1 MQGVSLFRKW
11 RSQKFS
17 DLLYQDNVV
26 RTLKNVLESG
36 SPARAYLFCGPRGTG
51 KTSAARIFAKSL
63 CCENGPTLE
72 PCGECSLCRSISSG
86 SCLDVF
92 EIDAASNTQ
101 VEKIRDFIVDKVHFA
116 PSQARF
122 KIYIIDE
129 VHKLSSASFNA
140 LLKTLEEPPPHVV
153 FVLATTHPQ
162 ELLPTILSRCQR
174 YEFKPFSLAQ
184 IRAHLT
190 HVADQESFDLESDAC
205 LLLARAAGGS
215 MRDAL
220 VLLEQAHSY
229 CGSKIPT
236 SMVNQMLGWLPSE
249 SVHALVST
257 LAQGSAAGALRQLQ
271 ELSDAGVDFT
281 GLCDHLTESLRI
293 LMLLKVGS
301 PDSSFQELSESQRT
315 ILSELAGTV
324 QVPQLL
330 NWLRTLMDCR
340 QKIAEGASPRLAC
353 EVAFVGICVPSTTA
367 VATGGGTDGLLA
379 RIELLEKRLSAGG
392 VAPTA
397 APEKF
402 RVPPAI
408 TPRPA
413 EAQTT
418 PVAVEAKVFAPPK
431 ELFVNPLELKTAAK
445 DVAST
450 AETKAVLSPESKP
463 VVEQLKPEA
472 KPLFSPPKAA
482 AARSAQTSSQPK
494 DAKEFWLKFIERLR
508 LRDKRMSAI
517 LVDASLSLFEP
528 PMLTISFPG
537 ERAWHQEKTLES
549 KALIEEVCQELLG
562 QPVKLTV
569 TRDASQQLPDDEAR
583 HQDLVKRATGLF
595 GAKVVES

>member
-1 MQGVSLFRKW
+1 MAMQGVSLFRKW

-190 HVADQESFDLESDAC
+190 HVAEQEAFELESDAC

-249 SVHALVST
+249 SVHALVTT
-257 LAQGSAAGALRQLQ
+257 LAQGSAAGALKQLQ
-271 ELSDAGVDFT
+271 ELSDSGVDFT

-301 PDSSFQELSESQRT
+301 PDSSFHELSESQQT
-315 ILSELAGTV
+315 ILSELATTV

-340 QKIAEGASPRLAC
+340 QKIAEGAAPRLAC
-353 EVAFVGICVPSTTA
+353 EVAFVGICVPS
-367 VATGGGTDGLLA
+367 VAAPGGSSDALLI
-379 RIELLEKRLSAGG
+379 RIEQLEKRLSSG
-392 VAPTA
+392 APLPAAVPERFKVPTSLSTKPIEPQAPAVTA
-397 APEKF
+397 EP
-402 RVPPAI
+402 
-408 TPRPA
+408 
-413 EAQTT
+413 
-418 PVAVEAKVFAPPK
+418 KVFTPPK
-431 ELFVNPLELKTAAK
+431 ELFVNPMEMKAR
-445 DVAST
+445 
-450 AETKAVLSPESKP
+450 AETESPTVEVKPESAPEPKL
-463 VVEQLKPEA
+463 VEATKPEA
-472 KPLFSPPKAA
+472 KPLFSPPKMAPAKAPAA
-482 AARSAQTSSQPK
+482 AAQPK

-508 LRDKRMSAI
+508 VRDKRMSAI
-517 LVDASLSLFEP
+517 LVDASLSVFEP
-528 PMLTISFPG
+528 PVLTISFPG

-569 TRDASQQLPDDEAR
+569 SRDASQQLPDDEAR